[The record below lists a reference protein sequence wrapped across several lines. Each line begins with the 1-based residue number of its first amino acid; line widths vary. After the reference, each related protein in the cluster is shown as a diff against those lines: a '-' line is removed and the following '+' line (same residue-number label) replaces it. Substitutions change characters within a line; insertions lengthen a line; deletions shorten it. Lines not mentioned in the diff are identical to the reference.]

1 MLNNCYSVYKAEI
14 LPWKCCAVFR
24 RRSSTV
30 SSASAHSNTSLLPYR
45 WVLWHSAVNAF
56 CERPA
61 QNQSLRCT
69 GHTEQDQCWLVVL
82 QETVWLWKAGTERNR
97 DRCTNLGILFSEEVN
112 EAKTTVG
119 STDPFLWQTDC
130 LQLSKRTDKK
140 KQHLHFGS
148 DLTWL
153 FYKNY
158 KGTKSKTTI
167 LP

>member
-1 MLNNCYSVYKAEI
+1 MKVLCG
-14 LPWKCCAVFR
+14 F
-24 RRSSTV
+24 SSQV
-30 SSASAHSNTSLLPYR
+30 VHSLLCVCPLQHQPPAVQMGTVAQCR
-45 WVLWHSAVNAF
+45 ERFLWETSTKSKLKMYWTHW
-56 CERPA
+56 
-61 QNQSLRCT
+61 T
-69 GHTEQDQCWLVVL
+69 GSMLISCFTGDCLTEK
-82 QETVWLWKAGTERNR
+82 QETERNR

-119 STDPFLWQTDC
+119 STDPFLWQADC

-140 KQHLHFGS
+140 KQHLHFRS